1 MGEICLGLSGKW
13 RLGEGWRWGRTD
25 SRYRLFCQRL
35 GMRKEE
41 SHSNSFGWI
50 QGAEEHLVC
59 VACIVLI

>member
-1 MGEICLGLSGKW
+1 
-13 RLGEGWRWGRTD
+13 
-25 SRYRLFCQRL
+25 
-35 GMRKEE
+35 MRKEE